1 MNYIPKPENL
11 ENITLNN
18 DLEMLLEK
26 LAKNTHENWAEQR
39 LKDGWKYG
47 IKRNDE
53 KKEHPSL
60 VPYEQLSEEEK
71 EYDRITSRE
80 TLKFIIKSGYKI
92 EKK

>member
-11 ENITLNN
+11 ENVILDN

-26 LAKNTHENWAEQR
+26 LAKNTHENWAAQR

-60 VPYEQLSEEEK
+60 VPYEELTEEEK